1 MKFVGSAV
9 IAALL
14 LMGAAVGHC
23 QTYPSKPVRFIIPFA
38 PGGGADFFGR
48 KLAERLS
55 ARLGQPFVVDNR
67 GGAGGAVGTEAAAR
81 AAPDGYT
88 LVFVSNGFPV
98 SPAVSKVGY
107 DPVQDFVPIARVV
120 DTSMVVAINPSLP
133 VSTLQE
139 LVSYAKAKPNDISY
153 GSSGVGGIAHL
164 ATEDFLWRTG
174 TKMTHIPYKGTG
186 PANTALLAGEI
197 QVNIGDVGAVSSLAS
212 TGRVKLIAVGG
223 AARAKAMPNVPTA
236 AESGYPEAKLG
247 IWYGLLAPKGTPPA
261 IVYKLNA
268 EVNAIL
274 KEPEMIEAWNARFA
288 TPAGGSSQEFAGDI
302 SKEYANWKQFS
313 DQTGIKVE

>member
-1 MKFVGSAV
+1 MKFFGSV
-9 IAALL
+9 VLAALL
-14 LMGAAVGHC
+14 FTGASLAHC
-23 QTYPSKPVRFIIPFA
+23 QTYPSKPVRLIIPFA

-67 GGAGGAVGTEAAAR
+67 GGAGGAVGTEIAAR
-81 AAPDGYT
+81 SAPDGYT

-98 SPAVSKVGY
+98 SPAVSKVAY
-107 DPVQDFVPIARVV
+107 DPVQDFSPIARVV

-139 LVSYAKAKPNDISY
+139 LVTYAKAKPKEISY

-164 ATEDFLWRTG
+164 ATEEFLWQTG

-212 TGRVKLIAVGG
+212 AGRVKLIAVGG
-223 AARAKAMPNVPTA
+223 AKRVKAMPNVPTA
-236 AESGYPEAKLG
+236 AESGYPDAKLD
-247 IWYGLLAPKGTPPA
+247 IWYGLLAPKGTPA
-261 IVYKLNA
+261 AVIAKLNA

-274 KEPEMIEAWNARFA
+274 KEPEMVEAFAARFA
-288 TPAGGSSQEFAGDI
+288 SPGGGSPQDFANDI
-302 SKEYANWKQFS
+302 NKDYTNWKRFA